1 MDLFD
6 SEGKRLSSATGTNAS
21 IRINVRYEPMHTFSN
36 TQAATGPICWRGLI
50 DGAFVQ
56 RLHPA
61 CLSTNADECLCRAVP
76 TSELT
81 QQWNEKLS
89 ESSESVAALC

>member
-50 DGAFVQ
+50 DGAFCASFTPLQAYLPMLMNACVVQ
-56 RLHPA
+56 FPHP
-61 CLSTNADECLCRAVP
+61 N
-76 TSELT
+76 
-81 QQWNEKLS
+81 
-89 ESSESVAALC
+89 